1 MQYCIEQSEGVGR
14 CSLRVWNCKFLSHYI
29 LFMYSEGEIPSDFLN
44 TLLK

>member
-1 MQYCIEQSEGVGR
+1 MFPAGMEG
-14 CSLRVWNCKFLSHYI
+14 KFLSHYI